1 MDVERAADSY
11 ARGKPSHPIGST
23 DGRPTRREVLHG
35 LVAAGLLALV
45 PGCSSDGGQA
55 GRRSGGYL
63 ASIVG
68 RTPGLAEVAAG
79 TGLSAVLPTGL
90 ADGDVVVVTYGL
102 PERLANIDFVG
113 TTSTGYT
120 ELFVPVEFAPG
131 RVLAAFYKVVTNA
144 ASETAPSV
152 SWVTSGRATAE
163 TQAYGGV
170 HETTPIDAAAVIA
183 SSGNSTILSVGEVI
197 TVTAGAR
204 LLSGC
209 AVDAGGGTLTK
220 PAEMSQVAMS
230 TGTGRRTGFAEED
243 RPIAGA
249 TGSRTWTQ
257 SGTGLAIGAYLTALR
272 SAVAASEP
280 TLMYTWIGAPTAS
293 SLTVSCRT
301 LNATSV
307 RIKSATNLGLT
318 AGIMYSSPVTPDA
331 SGWAKC
337 LLSGLAAGTGY
348 YYAVEMSDRSGG
360 VATSAVTGPAK
371 TLPTDNTAASYKVA
385 FASCHESGV
394 PVTTAYDN
402 MLAHNPDL
410 FLHLGD
416 FYYADSSSTDQHVH
430 RQHIEQQIAG
440 NAGLRAVLAKIPTL
454 YIKSDHDS
462 GGGNGVLPG
471 PWIPANRAAYMQV
484 VPHPPL
490 VDADALYWSM
500 RIGRIKWIFTDH
512 RYLRTTKS
520 MMGAAQKAWFKE
532 ELLTDEPV
540 KCWVQ
545 DSGWVKPFAPQNPLL
560 DGNDK
565 WSDYPDEH
573 EELGDY
579 IATAAVGQL
588 FSIHG
593 DTHMLAA
600 DDGTYNR
607 WGGFPTYCAAP
618 LANTTTY
625 EPGPWSE
632 GSWPTKYSFEC
643 QYGLL
648 DIADDGTAITVSYTG
663 YGTVGR
669 ERVTHSMSVSTV

>member
-1 MDVERAADSY
+1 MVAPWYRHWWHYVDM
-11 ARGKPSHPIGST
+11 
-23 DGRPTRREVLHG
+23 DGRPTRRDVLRG
-35 LVAAGLLALV
+35 LAAAGLLAWV

-55 GRRSGGYL
+55 DRRSGVGN
-63 ASIVG
+63 IVG
-68 RTPGLAEVAAG
+68 RTPGLAEVVAG
-79 TGLSAVLPTGL
+79 TGVRTVLPIGL

-102 PERLANIDFVG
+102 PDRRANISFAKTV
-113 TTSTGYT
+113 SKGYT
-120 ELFVPVEFAPG
+120 ALFEPVEFAPD
-131 RVLAAFYKVVTNA
+131 RVLAAFFKVVTNA
-144 ASETAPSV
+144 ANETAPSV
-152 SWVTSGRATAE
+152 SWLSSGRATAE

-170 HETTPIDAAAVIA
+170 NETTPIDAAAVVA
-183 SSGNSTILSVGEVI
+183 SSGNSTTLSVDEVI
-197 TVTAGAR
+197 TVTADAR

-220 PAEMSQVAMS
+220 PPEMSQVAMS

-243 RPIAGA
+243 RPITGA
-249 TGSRTWTQ
+249 TGRRTWTQ

-272 SAVAASEP
+272 SAVAAPEP
-280 TLMYTWIGAPTAS
+280 TLMYAWIGAPTAS

-307 RIKSATNLGLT
+307 RIKSATNMGLT
-318 AGIMYSSPVTPDA
+318 AGIRYSSPVTPDA

-337 LLSGLAAGTGY
+337 VLSGLAAGTDY
-348 YYAVEMSDRSGG
+348 YYAVEMTDRPGD
-360 VATSAVTGPAK
+360 VATSAVAGPAK
-371 TLPTDNTAASYKVA
+371 TLPADNTAASYKVA
-385 FASCHESGV
+385 FASCHTSGV

-402 MLAHNPDL
+402 MLANNPNL

-416 FYYADSSSTDQHVH
+416 FHYADSSSTDQHVH
-430 RQHIEQQIAG
+430 RRNIEQQIAD

-462 GGGNGVLPG
+462 GGGDGALPG

-484 VPHPPL
+484 VPHAPL
-490 VDADALYWSM
+490 VNAGGLYWSM

-512 RYLRTTKS
+512 RYLRTAKS
-520 MMGAAQKAWFKE
+520 MMGAAQKAWFKK

-545 DSGWVKPFAPQNPLL
+545 DSGWLKPFAPQNPAL
-560 DGNDK
+560 GNDK
-565 WSDYPDEH
+565 WSDYPYEH

-579 IATAAVGQL
+579 IATSAVGQL

-607 WGGFPTYCAAP
+607 WGFPTYCAAP

-632 GSWPTKYSFEC
+632 GYWPKKPSSEC
-643 QYGLL
+643 QHGLL
-648 DIADDGTAITVSYTG
+648 DIADDGARITVTYTG
-663 YGTVGR
+663 YGTDGR
-669 ERVTHSMSVSTV
+669 KRVTHSISVPTV

>member
-1 MDVERAADSY
+1 V
-11 ARGKPSHPIGST
+11 
-23 DGRPTRREVLHG
+23 V
-35 LVAAGLLALV
+35 
-45 PGCSSDGGQA
+45 
-55 GRRSGGYL
+55 
-63 ASIVG
+63 
-68 RTPGLAEVAAG
+68 AG
-79 TGLSAVLPTGL
+79 TGLSAVLPIGL

-102 PERLANIDFVG
+102 PDRLANINFVG
-113 TTSTGYT
+113 TTSKGYT
-120 ELFVPVEFAPG
+120 ALFEPVEFAPD

-144 ASETAPSV
+144 ASETVPSV

-170 HETTPIDAAAVIA
+170 NETTPIDAAAVIA
-183 SSGNSTILSVGEVI
+183 SSGNSTKLSVDEVV

-209 AVDAGGGTLTK
+209 AVDAAGGSLTK
-220 PAEMSQVAMS
+220 PARMSQVAMS
-230 TGTGRRTGFAEED
+230 PGTGRRTGFAEED
-243 RPIAGA
+243 RPIEGA
-249 TGSRTWTQ
+249 TGPRTWTQ
-257 SGTGLAIGAYLTALR
+257 SGPGLAIGAYLTALR
-272 SAVAASEP
+272 SAVAAPEP
-280 TLMYTWIGAPTAS
+280 TLMYAWIGAPTAS

-318 AGIMYSSPVTPDA
+318 AGIIYSSQVTPDA
-331 SGWAKC
+331 SGWATC
-337 LLSGLAAGTGY
+337 LLSGLAAGTDY
-348 YYAVEMSDRSGG
+348 YYAVEMTNRPGD

-371 TLPTDNTAASYKVA
+371 TLPMDNTPASYKVT
-385 FASCHESGV
+385 FSSCHESGV

-402 MLAHNPDL
+402 MLAKRPHL

-416 FYYADSSSTDQHVH
+416 FHYADSSSTDHNVH
-430 RQHIEQQIAG
+430 RRHIEQQIAG

-462 GGGNGVLPG
+462 GGGDGALPG
-471 PWIPANRAAYMQV
+471 PWIPANRAAYRQV

-490 VDADALYWSM
+490 LDADGLYWSM
-500 RIGRIKWIFTDH
+500 RLGRIKWIFTDH
-512 RYLRTTKS
+512 RYLRTAKS
-520 MMGAAQKAWFKE
+520 MMGAAQKAWFKA

-545 DSGWVKPFAPQNPLL
+545 DSGWLKPLPPQSPVL
-560 DGNDK
+560 GNDK

-573 EELGDY
+573 EELGEY
-579 IATAAVGQL
+579 IATSAIGQL

-600 DDGTYNR
+600 DDSTYNR
-607 WGGFPTYCAAP
+607 WGFPTYCAAP
-618 LANTTTY
+618 LANTTVY

-632 GSWPTKYSFEC
+632 GSWPMKNSFEC

-648 DIADDGTAITVSYTG
+648 DIADDGATITVTYTG
-663 YGTVGR
+663 YETGGR
-669 ERVTHSMSVSTV
+669 ERITHSMSVRTV